1 MIQQLEAQCFEEHT
15 GIFVLLTHRGF
26 KIWEYLDETIKNISL
41 SAINNQGTNNSKK
54 VLKTSNVIYIM
65 IYIPS

>member
-54 VLKTSNVIYIM
+54 VLETINVIYTM

>member
-26 KIWEYLDETIKNISL
+26 KILEYLDETIIIFPCQQSTIKAQTI
-41 SAINNQGTNNSKK
+41 QKRF
-54 VLKTSNVIYIM
+54 
-65 IYIPS
+65 